1 MSCSSARWLAFA
13 DESFL
18 EIEVGG
24 FYVLAAV
31 VFENDTREAVRE
43 TMLAL
48 RGKRATRKLHWN
60 EMDSSQKRTAA
71 KAVADLGG
79 FHVVTVGAPVP
90 ARRQE
95 RARVACLTRLVYEL
109 CSYGVTELW
118 MEARTAALNAR
129 DIATVRGA
137 RYSLPK
143 GTAFRVEHVA
153 GREEAVFW
161 AADIVAGAV
170 RAHREGSGEYR
181 AMLTDC
187 VYEIDVITDC

>member
-1 MSCSSARWLAFA
+1 MPCSSARRPAFA

-18 EIEVGG
+18 ETDVGG

-31 VFENDTREAVRE
+31 VFADDTRESVRE
-43 TMLAL
+43 AMLAL
-48 RGKRATRKLHWN
+48 RGTRATRKLHWN

-95 RARVACLTRLVYEL
+95 RARVACLTRLVHEL
-109 CSYGVTELW
+109 HSYAVTELC
-118 MEARTAALNAR
+118 MEARTAALNKR

-143 GTAFRVEHVA
+143 GTIFRVEHIA
-153 GREEAVFW
+153 GQEEAVFW

-170 RAHREGSGEYR
+170 RAHREGSSEYR
-181 AMLTDC
+181 AMLADC